1 MAFSLVTL
9 INDSELY
16 EYWVGFTDDLL
27 FEMR

>member
-9 INDSELY
+9 INDSGLY
-16 EYWVGFTDDLL
+16 EYWAGFTDNLL